1 MLRNLKTGVLHRNPK
16 PHVKSIHA
24 YFPSVV
30 VMPDGELAAT
40 LVLGEAFEA
49 TNLHTHFA
57 RSSDELSGRTALS
70 PRRRDRGSARIR
82 RRRGRQRAGR
92 VRQADIRLGCGRF
105 LDVDHSVLVF
115 GEFGGLFPCGTVPP
129 VAFGRPIGGPV
140 SRTKIALTR
149 E

>member
-40 LVLGEAFEA
+40 LALGEAFEA

-57 RSSDELSGRTALS
+57 RSSDEGETWRHEGRICTDPVNRLTTEFGRLTVTEDGELIAVLV
-70 PRRRDRGSARIR
+70 RADRAA
-82 RRRGRQRAGR
+82 AGR
-92 VRQADIRLGCGRF
+92 AFVR
-105 LDVDHSVLVF
+105 
-115 GEFGGLFPCGTVPP
+115 
-129 VAFGRPIGGPV
+129 
-140 SRTKIALTR
+140 ALLPNHHPL
-149 E
+149 